1 MAEIELK
8 LAAVSDQLQQVRQAL
23 EVMGCAV
30 AATTSVLTS
39 TYYDSAD
46 LKLRKH
52 HLSLRIREGDGKRV
66 QTLKSDGFAN
76 GNLLSRGEWED
87 EIASDLPDPAAPQTG
102 PRFSH
107 VVIRDELRPIFTTTV
122 RRAVIDLRPQDSTL
136 IEAAIDEGEI

>member
-23 EVMGCAV
+23 EAMRCDV

-52 HLSLRIREGDGKRV
+52 HLSLRIREGDGKRRHPC
-66 QTLKSDGFAN
+66 QNQYSPTFRHHHAQDKGRWPFGGRCA
-76 GNLLSRGEWED
+76 
-87 EIASDLPDPAAPQTG
+87 
-102 PRFSH
+102 
-107 VVIRDELRPIFTTTV
+107 LRPLY
-122 RRAVIDLRPQDSTL
+122 RRNSGRRP
-136 IEAAIDEGEI
+136 